1 METIDAW
8 TIYWITRLE
17 GLQFLIA
24 MLGTLTLT
32 AFSLFTIKNVCEEE
46 FELARKSAW
55 GCLVGIFMIFVSAF
69 IPSTNEMLL
78 IKGVPLAIKA
88 VKVHNIDVKA
98 ERLCDA
104 LLKIVE
110 NKADS
115 NNK

>member
-8 TIYWITRLE
+8 TIYWLTRLDS
-17 GLQFLIA
+17 LQCIIA
-24 MLGTLTLT
+24 ILGTITLLV
-32 AFSLFTIKNVCEEE
+32 SNLFTVKNICEEE
-46 FELARKSAW
+46 LKLARKSIC
-55 GCLVGIFMIFVSAF
+55 GCLVGISMIIGVAF

-78 IKGVPLAIKA
+78 IKGIPLAIKT

-110 NKADS
+110 NKTDS